1 MELKQIKDPS
11 FLKDLSTSQLIGLAK
26 EIRSFLVENVS
37 KTGGHLS
44 SNLGVV
50 ELTIALHY
58 CFDAPK
64 DKILFDTG
72 HQCYTH
78 KILTGRADQMA
89 SLRQFGGISGFP
101 DRSESVYD
109 CFEAGHSS
117 TSLPFALGMAAAR
130 DLERDDYY
138 IVPVIGDGAL
148 SSGLSLEALNQ
159 IGFNKHK
166 MIIVFNDNNMSISAN
181 VGVIT
186 SSISRLRNSRGYND
200 LKDNVKSALLKGK
213 NGPAVIQKIHEFKEK
228 IKEPIIDSGNFGEYG
243 FYYIGPVDGNNIKE
257 LISAFETAK
266 KKDVPVVV
274 HCLTTKGKGY
284 RYAEADTIGKWHGV
298 DPFDPSTGKP
308 LSSVPE
314 DEITYSKLIADAMEK
329 MMEKDKDIVAVTP
342 AMMYGSSLNRLFSCF
357 PDRCYDMGI
366 AEDLAVDF
374 AAGLSL
380 SGKKPFVSVYSSFLQ
395 RAYDQLN
402 HDVSRMNLPMVV
414 GVDRSSL
421 VGEDGATHHGVFDIS
436 FLRSLPNVVIA
447 QGRDGK
453 QTLELL
459 KTGFDQK
466 RPFFLRYPKGNVKKC
481 SMEDISGLEIGTWE
495 WLVHPEDP
503 DLVII
508 SYGNALSEIEKII
521 RTNELNYSLVNARF
535 IKPIDE
541 KMLKEILEY
550 GKPIWLYT
558 NDIIKGGLG
567 DEILEF
573 AAKNG
578 LPIHMETIGIDD
590 RFVSHGSLSQLRES
604 LGIDV
609 KSLFDKIN
617 EKGL

>member
-243 FYYIGPVDGNNIKE
+243 F
-257 LISAFETAK
+257 
-266 KKDVPVVV
+266 
-274 HCLTTKGKGY
+274 
-284 RYAEADTIGKWHGV
+284 
-298 DPFDPSTGKP
+298 
-308 LSSVPE
+308 
-314 DEITYSKLIADAMEK
+314 
-329 MMEKDKDIVAVTP
+329 
-342 AMMYGSSLNRLFSCF
+342 
-357 PDRCYDMGI
+357 
-366 AEDLAVDF
+366 
-374 AAGLSL
+374 
-380 SGKKPFVSVYSSFLQ
+380 
-395 RAYDQLN
+395 
-402 HDVSRMNLPMVV
+402 
-414 GVDRSSL
+414 
-421 VGEDGATHHGVFDIS
+421 
-436 FLRSLPNVVIA
+436 
-447 QGRDGK
+447 
-453 QTLELL
+453 
-459 KTGFDQK
+459 
-466 RPFFLRYPKGNVKKC
+466 
-481 SMEDISGLEIGTWE
+481 
-495 WLVHPEDP
+495 
-503 DLVII
+503 
-508 SYGNALSEIEKII
+508 
-521 RTNELNYSLVNARF
+521 
-535 IKPIDE
+535 
-541 KMLKEILEY
+541 
-550 GKPIWLYT
+550 
-558 NDIIKGGLG
+558 
-567 DEILEF
+567 
-573 AAKNG
+573 
-578 LPIHMETIGIDD
+578 
-590 RFVSHGSLSQLRES
+590 
-604 LGIDV
+604 
-609 KSLFDKIN
+609 
-617 EKGL
+617 